1 MRQFYKERF
10 KAQKQLAKKISTT
23 LEVNAILEKMR
34 AEARALIP
42 HAMEVCILLLDSEA
56 PNYTKPLQCQLYE
69 TPVNCLSCKRFR
81 PAVVDAMVKKKGI
94 ITPLG
99 EPVERPDGEI
109 VDIGPEMAFP
119 IFSGDEVLAVI
130 SVVSKPGTRFS
141 KKDLLL
147 MEDLAETAGNV
158 IINAKQ
164 HWKLTQE
171 KLQISGTLSTLFKFV
186 PQSVRHLVG
195 KDPEG
200 INMKKEKKEVTVLFL
215 DLENYTRLSSSRPFT
230 EVHAMVEKLFSRF
243 VDPIQRF
250 HGDINET
257 AGDGLMIIFK
267 DHNPKVNAN
276 NAVLASLDIHEQTR
290 LAREGLGKEFSTI
303 NVNMGINSGEA
314 LVGMT
319 QFSGALD
326 TRMTYTASGPVTN
339 LAARLGGQAK
349 GGDILIG
356 ENTKQLIQGILPFH
370 ERGMIKLKG
379 IKEPE
384 KVYSLLESP

>member
-23 LEVNAILEKMR
+23 LEANAILEKMR

-130 SVVSKPGTRFS
+130 SVVSKPDTKFS

-200 INMKKEKKEVTVLFL
+200 INMAKEKKEVTVLFL
-215 DLENYTRLSSSRPFT
+215 DLENYTRLSSSLPFT

-257 AGDGLMIIFK
+257 SGDGLMIIFK
-267 DHNPKVNAN
+267 DHDPKVNAN
-276 NAVLASLDIHEQTR
+276 NAVMASLDIHEQTR
-290 LAREGLGKEFSTI
+290 LAREGLGEEFSTI

-356 ENTKQLIQGILPFH
+356 ENTKHLIQGIISVH
-370 ERGMIKLKG
+370 ERGLIKLKG
-379 IKEPE
+379 IKEPV
-384 KVYSLLESP
+384 KVYSLLENP

>member
-10 KAQKQLAKKISTT
+10 KAQRRLARTISTT
-23 LEVNAILEKMR
+23 LEVNTILEKMR

-42 HAMEVCILLLDSEA
+42 QAMEVCILLLDPEA
-56 PNYTKPLQCQLYE
+56 PSYTKPLQCQLYE

-81 PAVVDAMVKKKGI
+81 PAVVEAMVKKKGI

-99 EPVERPDGEI
+99 EPIERPDGALL
-109 VDIGPEMAFP
+109 DIGPEMAFP
-119 IFSGDEVLAVI
+119 IFSGDELLAVI
-130 SVVSKPGTRFS
+130 SVVSRPNTKFS
-141 KKDLLL
+141 KKDFLL

-158 IINAKQ
+158 IVNAKQ
-164 HWKLTQE
+164 HWKVMQE
-171 KLQISGTLSTLFKFV
+171 KLKISGILSNLFKFV
-186 PQSVRHLVG
+186 PQSVRNIVEEN
-195 KDPEG
+195 PEG

-215 DLENYTRLSSSRPFT
+215 DLENYTRLSASRPFA

-257 AGDGLMIIFK
+257 SGDGLMIIFK
-267 DHNPKVNAN
+267 DHDPKANAN
-276 NAVLASLDIHEQTR
+276 NAAKASLDIHEQTI
-290 LAREGLGKEFSTI
+290 LARKSMGEDFPSI

-314 LVGMT
+314 LLGMT

-339 LAARLGGQAK
+339 LAARLGSQAK

-356 ENTKQLIQGILPFH
+356 EKTMELIDGLIPIY
-370 ERGMIKLKG
+370 ERDVVELKG
-379 IKEPE
+379 IKEPQ
-384 KVYSLLESP
+384 KVYSLLSKH